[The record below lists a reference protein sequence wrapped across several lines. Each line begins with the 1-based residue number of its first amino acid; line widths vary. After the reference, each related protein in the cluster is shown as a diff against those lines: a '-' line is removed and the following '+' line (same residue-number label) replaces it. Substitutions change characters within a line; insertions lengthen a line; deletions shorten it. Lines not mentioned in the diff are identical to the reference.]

1 MSVEERA
8 ALSKRL
14 AMNAPDRHAATAA
27 AHAYGMT
34 PSWMRTLRRRARAGT
49 PVRPI
54 GRPRIPEAERQR
66 VAQLVRAQRD
76 EQGQDAGARPIGAT
90 LSRTA
95 PGVGR
100 DLVEEALSAQKQADR
115 AAARAATDAQRVS
128 LEVLGRD
135 TVWTADVTHGGRLGD
150 GTAVEGEVIRD
161 RATLA
166 TPRAAF
172 GPMPTAADVIAGL
185 EAVAKARG
193 GWPLVYQVD
202 NGSIYT
208 SALVRDRLAAEQ
220 VILLY
225 SRVHTPT
232 DNPAIEHAHH
242 ELKAQTGLGKRAR
255 IASVAEAQALVN
267 DARRR
272 LDHGRRR
279 ATRGWHTADEL
290 DRIVPRAD
298 TQVDRAAFCA
308 AARSAMATAVIGL
321 EQDRA
326 RRAAR
331 RNALIETMIGFGL
344 ARRHRGRRPRTGPV
358 PMPVRIH
365 PAGACAQNG

>member
-1 MSVEERA
+1 
-8 ALSKRL
+8 
-14 AMNAPDRHAATAA
+14 
-27 AHAYGMT
+27 MT

-185 EAVAKARG
+185 EAVAIRQASGWGAVDRVGPATGAAERARSRAGVAIDSPSAAG
-193 GWPLVYQVD
+193 GWPREA
-202 NGSIYT
+202 
-208 SALVRDRLAAEQ
+208 ALVPGRVRPKRRFDKHLCDRP
-220 VILLY
+220 IRPF
-225 SRVHTPT
+225 SP
-232 DNPAIEHAHH
+232 
-242 ELKAQTGLGKRAR
+242 LKDPIDGRAR
-255 IASVAEAQALVN
+255 QS
-267 DARRR
+267 
-272 LDHGRRR
+272 
-279 ATRGWHTADEL
+279 
-290 DRIVPRAD
+290 RIP
-298 TQVDRAAFCA
+298 
-308 AARSAMATAVIGL
+308 G
-321 EQDRA
+321 
-326 RRAAR
+326 
-331 RNALIETMIGFGL
+331 
-344 ARRHRGRRPRTGPV
+344 
-358 PMPVRIH
+358 
-365 PAGACAQNG
+365 